1 MDAYTI
7 TECPV
12 CGQTIASFT
21 SIAEQQVL
29 CNLLNEGGPQ
39 ENLDILP
46 LLKEESYLRAYPEER
61 KCRAFLEFCREG
73 DVEAIVDL
81 LNDDEE
87 EDDDEDEDEE
97 MAMEEGIKTL
107 KSADILR
114 YQDSIGE
121 MSSGLHIA
129 VLSDKVTV
137 AWLLLFLAS
146 SLDLQQFPAATLQA
160 AEQLGISRNIEEGQ
174 VDIRALKDAEGCT
187 AEAIAARRGG
197 LWSAWL
203 GTGRLRA

>member
-7 TECPV
+7 TQCHV
-12 CGQTIASFT
+12 CGKTIASFT
-21 SIAEQQVL
+21 STGEQQVL

-73 DVEAIVDL
+73 DIEALVDL
-81 LNDDEE
+81 LNDEE
-87 EDDDEDEDEE
+87 EDDNEDEDQE
-97 MAMEEGIKTL
+97 MDMEEGIKTI

-114 YQDSIGE
+114 YQDPIGE

-129 VLSDKVTV
+129 VLSDSVTV

-146 SLDLQQFPAATLQA
+146 SLDVQQFPAETLQA
-160 AEQLGISRNIEEGQ
+160 AEQLGISRSIEEGR
-174 VDIRALKDAEGCT
+174 VDIRALRDAEGCT
-187 AEAIAARRGG
+187 AEAVAARRGG
-197 LWSAWL
+197 MWDAWL
-203 GTGRLRA
+203 NTGRLRA

>member
-1 MDAYTI
+1 MSTTA
-7 TECPV
+7 P
-12 CGQTIASFT
+12 G
-21 SIAEQQVL
+21 EQQVL

-61 KCRAFLEFCREG
+61 KGRAFLEFCREG
-73 DVEAIVDL
+73 DIEAIVDL
-81 LNDDEE
+81 LNDEE
-87 EDDDEDEDEE
+87 EDDDEEEDEGEE
-97 MAMEEGIKTL
+97 MDIEEGVRTL

-114 YQDSIGE
+114 YQDPIGE

-129 VLSDKVTV
+129 VLNDNV
-137 AWLLLFLAS
+137 AVVWLLLFLAS
-146 SLDLQQFPAATLQA
+146 SLGLQQFPAETLQA
-160 AEQLGISRNIEEGQ
+160 AEQLGISRNVQERQ

-187 AEAIAARRGG
+187 AEALAARRGG
-197 LWSAWL
+197 VWNAWL